1 MSGRLA
7 LDFDAWHEHANWW
20 EGEAANARERM
31 GVDDATIEQAMH
43 AFGKIGSSTVG
54 AAYAAVLAER
64 RAAGERLGAY
74 AQNVATHIRAN
85 LQTYGDR
92 EDDNQRLMST

>member
-1 MSGRLA
+1 MSGRLTV
-7 LDFDAWHEHANWW
+7 DFGLWDDHAKWW

-85 LQTYGDR
+85 LQTYRDR